1 MEQNSFKAEIQKFIV
16 KLDKFSYLLTEAK
29 KRTFSEE
36 LERSF
41 DASLEKVISLRKSMQ
56 DEKLRIA
63 LVGAFSD
70 GKTSTVAGFLG
81 HACSNMK
88 IAEEESSD
96 EIIEYKPENIDE
108 NLPPCLFVDTPG
120 LFGQKFS
127 SITEKYVSEAHIILY
142 IVAATNPLK
151 DSHKETVSWLMN
163 KLNKF
168 DNTIFVINRMD
179 DVCDYTNP
187 DDFNGM
193 AEQKRE
199 FLIENIARFCEL
211 DKDDERI
218 KKLNIVCIASD
229 PGGKGLQDLNGRQNY
244 WLTPE
249 RREKYELYSR
259 MQCLRDCVNEVVG
272 QTLPLKLI
280 KDTALR
286 AILEEAE
293 RNFNALDEEQGE
305 LSEVVIPETKEAIE
319 VLERDLENAKK
330 DLRQEIRPCR
340 EELES
345 LEKSIVSKIRNA
357 TMASLREV
365 FEDEIGDKDGAYR
378 LEAHVQD
385 ILRDHFE
392 HIVSVSCQNIK
403 SNFDQ
408 LNENLDSA
416 LKHFVKAGAEGMK
429 GFDGIG
435 KATVFAGRDILG
447 KVGIAIKFK
456 PWEAVKLTGLINNA
470 VPIAGTAISLAMDG
484 FEMFQASERQ
494 AKFNEIRDNLKD
506 GVQAAFKDIYKQFK
520 EEGVFFDT
528 FAPQLY
534 EIEKQIDGAQ
544 NTLKEMECNRDFCEK
559 AKKDLVAFMKNES
572 VAPEGTQRKSGFWEK
587 VKNWRK
593 KRN

>member
-16 KLDKFSYLLTEAK
+16 KLDKFSNLLTEAK

-36 LERSF
+36 LEKSF
-41 DASLEKVISLRKSMQ
+41 DTSLEKVISLRKSMQ

-81 HACSNMK
+81 HADSNMK

-96 EIIEYKPENIDE
+96 EIIEYKPENMDE

-151 DSHKETVSWLMN
+151 DSHKETISWLMN

-211 DKDDERI
+211 DKEDERI
-218 KKLNIVCIASD
+218 KKLNIVCISSD
-229 PGGKGLQDLNGRQNY
+229 PEGKGLQDFNGKQNY

-249 RREKYELYSR
+249 KREKYEKYSR
-259 MQCLRDCVNEVVG
+259 MQNLRNAVNDVVK
-272 QTLPLKLI
+272 QTLPQKLI
-280 KDTALR
+280 RDTALT
-286 AILEEAE
+286 AIIAE
-293 RNFNALDEEQGE
+293 VEKNFMALDDEQSKLG
-305 LSEVVIPETKEAIE
+305 EVVIPETKNTVEI
-319 VLERDLENAKK
+319 LERDLNNTKK
-330 DLRQEIRPCR
+330 DLKREIRPCR

-345 LEKSIVSKIRNA
+345 LEKKIITRIRSASVA
-357 TMASLREV
+357 TLQEV
-365 FEDEIGDKDGAYR
+365 FEEEIGDNDSAHK
-378 LEAHVQD
+378 LEAHIQD

-392 HIVSVSCQNIK
+392 HIVNTSCQKIK
-403 SNFDQ
+403 SDFD
-408 LNENLDSA
+408 LGGENIDSA
-416 LKHFVKAGAEGMK
+416 LKHFVKAGADGMK
-429 GFDGIG
+429 NFGGIG

-456 PWEAVKLTGLINNA
+456 PWGAVKITGMINKG
-470 VPIAGTAISLAMDG
+470 VPVAGAAISLILDI
-484 FEMFQASERQ
+484 FTIFQTKAQ
-494 AKFNEIRDNLKD
+494 QDKFANAQKSLIENIQK
-506 GVQAAFKDIYKQFK
+506 AFKDIYKQFN
-520 EEGVFFDT
+520 EDGVFFDS
-528 FAPQLY
+528 FAPQVY
-534 EIEKQIDGAQ
+534 EIEKQIDGAR

-572 VAPEGTQRKSGFWEK
+572 VAPEGAQRKSGFWEK

-593 KRN
+593 KQS

>member
-16 KLDKFSYLLTEAK
+16 KLDKFSNLLTEAK

-36 LERSF
+36 LEKSF
-41 DASLEKVISLRKSMQ
+41 DSSLEKVTSLRRSMQ
-56 DEKLRIA
+56 DKKLRIA

-81 HACSNMK
+81 HADSNMK

-96 EIIEYKPENIDE
+96 EVIEYKPENIDE

-120 LFGQKFS
+120 LFGQKYS
-127 SITEKYVSEAHIILY
+127 EKTEKFVSEAHIILY

-187 DDFNGM
+187 DDFNVM
-193 AEQKRE
+193 AEQKKA
-199 FLIENIARFCEL
+199 FLIENIARFCEM
-211 DKDDERI
+211 DRNDERI
-218 KKLNIVCIASD
+218 KKLNIVCISSD
-229 PGGKGLQDLNGRQNY
+229 PEGKGLQDLNGKQNY
-244 WLTPE
+244 WLAPE
-249 RREKYELYSR
+249 RRKKYEEYSR
-259 MQCLRDCVNEVVG
+259 MQYLRDCINKVVG

-280 KDTALR
+280 KDTALQ

-293 RNFNALDEEQGE
+293 RNFSALDVEQE
-305 LSEVVIPETKEAIE
+305 KLSEVIIPETKDAIN
-319 VLERDLENAKK
+319 VLESDLKNAKK
-330 DLRQEIRPCR
+330 DLIQERRPCR

-357 TMASLREV
+357 TMASLRDV

-378 LEAHVQD
+378 LEAHIQD
-385 ILRDHFE
+385 ILREHFE

-403 SNFDQ
+403 SNFEQ

-416 LKHFVKAGAEGMK
+416 LKHFVKVGADGMK

-447 KVGIAIKFK
+447 KVGIAVKFK
-456 PWEAVKLTGLINNA
+456 PWEAVKLTGLINKA
-470 VPIAGTAISLAMDG
+470 VPIAGTALSLFMDG
-484 FEMFQASERQ
+484 FDMFQASDRQ
-494 AKFNEIRDNLKD
+494 KVFRDAQENLKE
-506 GVQAAFKDIYKQFK
+506 GVQAAFKDIYKQFN
-520 EEGVFFDT
+520 EDGIFFDS
-528 FAPQLY
+528 FAPQIY
-534 EIEKQIDGAQ
+534 EIEKQINGAQ
-544 NTLKEMECNRDFCEK
+544 NTLKELENNSTFCSD
-559 AKKDLVAFMKNES
+559 AKNKIRAFLKNETFNDLCANESNSKGLRALIKKFMK
-572 VAPEGTQRKSGFWEK
+572 R
-587 VKNWRK
+587 
-593 KRN
+593 